1 MEPPNVGSV
10 WEEYEEAENFFK
22 KIRNLRDESMDKSM
36 LSEKL
41 RDAVADNPDA
51 FVNLMDDMLDVLKST
66 KRGGLKGESRREPKD
81 LLVFPATSGIS
92 EYNQTYRRNVDPDEV
107 SVCKSVITFGG
118 SMDEVEV
125 RYMDDDESLASAVT
139 HASYA
144 TCTLRNLR
152 LSLNKNTHL
161 ASSLAREVDIL
172 TDDSVSRP
180 SGKKY
185 GRNGTTK
192 QTKQKPTSR
201 SSSMVREFNLPPSD
215 HRDDVSLLSET
226 EYADTP
232 VTRDPSGK
240 KNRKGM
246 LGWIFK
252 PKKPKV
258 RSATREKKRSNSA
271 RVPKLRAKES
281 PSVVSQPL
289 VVHVAQ
295 SSSSKTTEQRSNL
308 KKAKG
313 GPSARTTYGN
323 GAFVPIG
330 SDQMK
335 KSRMVLSTLQPEDSK
350 MAQEI
355 NVLDCDQE
363 ASWSGGNDRGHFV
376 NSQDPSD
383 KKRNSSPT
391 GEWLDH
397 VLRIVPVPKAI
408 LGEKNKDETR
418 DDPGDGSEVSI
429 VYPAP
434 DGLSMEKPEL
444 ETSSSPSHQTEVAAS
459 PSVLDILGVLENESR
474 ADVDTEGQTLIAKD
488 IRCLRK
494 QIEKGILEKEL
505 GADVD
510 TERQTLIA
518 KDIRCL
524 RKQIEALSR
533 ELSDVPDG
541 PSPGTQDADGSGV
554 WPGKYRHVGT
564 ISFAELFPR
573 SSDSENA
580 SDNKPRSKVKAMA
593 NMEEPRNDINKSFS
607 GNASLEQES
616 LCSAE
621 SEEESILPKHDN
633 LATSF
638 LYAMGNMLVNQM
650 ADTPKGV
657 Q

>member
-1 MEPPNVGSV
+1 MGSV

-66 KRGGLKGESRREPKD
+66 KRGGLHGESRREPKD
-81 LLVFPATSGIS
+81 LLVFPAPSGIS
-92 EYNQTYRRNVDPDEV
+92 EYNQTYRRNGDLDEV

-125 RYMDDDESLASAVT
+125 RHMDDDESLASAVS

-144 TCTLRNLR
+144 TATLRNLR

-161 ASSLAREVDIL
+161 ASSLGREVDHIVL
-172 TDDSVSRP
+172 TGDSVSRP
-180 SGKKY
+180 SGGKY
-185 GRNGTTK
+185 GRNDTTK
-192 QTKQKPTSR
+192 QKSTSR
-201 SSSMVREFNLPPSD
+201 SSSMVRELSLPPSD
-215 HRDDVSLLSET
+215 HRDDVSLLSES

-258 RSATREKKRSNSA
+258 RSARREKNRSNSA

-289 VVHVAQ
+289 VAQVAKY
-295 SSSSKTTEQRSNL
+295 SSSKTPEQVPKL

-313 GPSARTTYGN
+313 GPPTRATHGN

-330 SDQMK
+330 SDPMK
-335 KSRMVLSTLQPEDSK
+335 NSRLVLSTLQPEDSK
-350 MAQEI
+350 AVQEI
-355 NVLDCDQE
+355 SVLDYDQE
-363 ASWSGGNDRGHFV
+363 ASRSGENNRGHFV

-391 GEWLDH
+391 GGCMDH

-418 DDPGDGSEVSI
+418 DDPGEGSEVSI

-444 ETSSSPSHQTEVAAS
+444 ETSSSPSHQREVATS
-459 PSVLDILGVLENESR
+459 PSLLDRLGV
-474 ADVDTEGQTLIAKD
+474 
-488 IRCLRK
+488 
-494 QIEKGILEKEL
+494 LEKEL

-510 TERQTLIA
+510 TERQTLVA
-518 KDIRCL
+518 KDVRCL

-533 ELSDVPDG
+533 ELSDVPDV

-554 WPGKYRHVGT
+554 LLGLPKYRHVGT
-564 ISFAELFPR
+564 ISFTDLFPH

-580 SDNKPRSKVKAMA
+580 SDNKPRSKVKATA
-593 NMEEPRNDINKSFS
+593 KMEEPRNDINKSFS
-607 GNASLEQES
+607 GYSEQES
-616 LCSAE
+616 LYSAE
-621 SEEESILPKHDN
+621 SEEESILPEHNN

-650 ADTPKGV
+650 ADKGV